1 MLELA
6 ADHSSASF
14 VQRLE
19 SGSATVRDIVR
30 DIAKSSEHTQ
40 RFFNAQEGSEA
51 YNRAVGTLY
60 RHVLGRQP
68 DEAGARAWA
77 DVAARKGLGPV
88 VDDLVASPEYRQSFG
103 DWGVPGSGGLRYCG
117 PNQPRTAESRRAP
130 SNMRVRGMD
139 RNTDGMIALDE
150 WSGNRQSFRVHDWNN
165 DGMLSGDEVRPGA
178 RRSGRSLEDEDLD
191 RDERFE
197 DLDVNGNGRIE
208 FREWH
213 LSDDAFDLL
222 DRNNDRTI
230 SRAEFGGRGVATVG
244 QLIVV
249 DPNDRW
255 TATGIVVGAGDTLT
269 FDAEGTVQ
277 LSTDAADV
285 ASPAGAHSGR
295 RAPDAPLQRRPAG
308 ALIARIG
315 NSAPIFVGARGSFR
329 APVDGE
335 LFLGVND
342 DFLRDNT
349 GDFRVAVDVA
359 SR

>member
-1 MLELA
+1 M
-6 ADHSSASF
+6 
-14 VQRLE
+14 
-19 SGSATVRDIVR
+19 
-30 DIAKSSEHTQ
+30 
-40 RFFNAQEGSEA
+40 RF
-51 YNRAVGTLY
+51 RA
-60 RHVLGRQP
+60 
-68 DEAGARAWA
+68 
-77 DVAARKGLGPV
+77 
-88 VDDLVASPEYRQSFG
+88 
-103 DWGVPGSGGLRYCG
+103 
-117 PNQPRTAESRRAP
+117 
-130 SNMRVRGMD
+130 MD
-139 RNTDGMIALDE
+139 RNNDGRITQNE
-150 WSGNRQSFRVHDWNN
+150 WRGNLRSFRLHDWNN
-165 DGMLSGDEVRPGA
+165 DGVLSGDEVRPGA

-255 TATGIVVGAGDTLT
+255 TATGVFVGAGDTLT

-277 LSTDAADV
+277 LSTDTNDV

-315 NSAPIFVGARGSFR
+315 NSAPLFVGARGSFR

-349 GDFRVAVDVA
+349 GDFRVTVDVTG
-359 SR
+359 R